1 MVAAFFY
8 VCEKVGGWM
17 VYRIRIVTVR
27 SAFFVH
33 VVVGSGALLAVVVEC
48 LAALNFVTLDEVVG
62 IEIVNC

>member
-1 MVAAFFY
+1 
-8 VCEKVGGWM
+8 M